1 MPTETTRPIA
11 DDTLPDATLHLAFD
25 LGNTEWTFAC
35 TTAVAVAP
43 RVRTM
48 PARDLPRLVA
58 EFEAARRHFGLPA
71 TTPIRTC
78 YEAGRDGFWLHRALA
93 SAGVLNV
100 IVDSA
105 SIEVNRRARQAKTD
119 RLDATALLRL
129 LLRYTAGETQVW
141 RVVHENCLCPPS
153 TRRIGGTRIANSPG

>member
-1 MPTETTRPIA
+1 MPTVTTRPIE
-11 DDTLPDATLHLAFD
+11 DESPQDATLHVAFD
-25 LGNTEWTFAC
+25 LGNTEWTLAC
-35 TTAVAVAP
+35 TPAVAAP
-43 RVRTM
+43 PRIRTM
-48 PARDLPRLVA
+48 PARDLPRLVT
-58 EFEAARRHFGLPA
+58 EFEAARRHCGLPGEA
-71 TTPIRTC
+71 PIRTC

-93 SAGVLNV
+93 STGIPNV

-153 TRRIGGTRIANSPG
+153 TRRIGGTRIANSAG

>member
-58 EFEAARRHFGLPA
+58 EFEAARRHFGLPPA
-71 TTPIRTC
+71 APIRTC
-78 YEAGRDGFWLHRALA
+78 DEAGRDGLWLHRALA
-93 SAGVLNV
+93 GGGIPNV

-105 SIEVNRRARQAKTD
+105 SIEVNRRAHPAD
-119 RLDATALLRL
+119 DARRGA
-129 LLRYTAGETQVW
+129 AGVAREF
-141 RVVHENCLCPPS
+141 PGA
-153 TRRIGGTRIANSPG
+153 RRGYGSSLGFAARGSAR